1 MSRAPRIAVATTS
14 ELAAEA
20 AAEVAA
26 DGGNAVDCAI
36 AASMI
41 AMNTQP
47 GICSLAGGAFV
58 SVWPTG
64 LDPVTIDGGAT
75 IPGRDMDATYSPDEG
90 VQVHMG
96 YGGGMET
103 VVGSGSVAV
112 PGALAACC
120 EAIDRFGHCSLETV
134 MAPSVKACADGFPL
148 PSACRHYLEFS
159 GEPLFARSEDGRR
172 ALFDADG
179 ELRQTGERIV
189 VPHLA
194 DTLAEIGAEG
204 SRVFYAGHLAKAMVE
219 HVRDGGGRLTAAD
232 LRDYRPEWRPALQV
246 AFGDWTIAVN
256 PPPAVGGA
264 ILGALLI
271 MARDFV
277 DTEAPTHGALM
288 EHIVAAQAAALGY
301 RKSHLD
307 LSTDLTADAARLLE
321 LARSGALLR
330 ANYSGSTVHT
340 SAVDDS
346 GLACAITCSAGY
358 GSGEM
363 PAGTGLWL
371 NNCLGE
377 LELNKRGIDVG
388 PPGARLPS
396 NMAPGVARSADS
408 VLAFGSPGADR
419 ITTSLQ
425 QFLVHHLLT
434 GADLDRANK
443 TARVHV
449 ETATEELSVSIEGDI
464 PELRVSMPVNRFAP
478 CSMYFGGVG
487 VARFDEP
494 DLLTASADP
503 RRIGGVFVGPG

>member
-1 MSRAPRIAVATTS
+1 MTRAPRVAVATTS
-14 ELAAEA
+14 ELAAGA

-26 DGGNAVDCAI
+26 EGGNAVDCAI

-64 LDPVTIDGGAT
+64 TDPVTIDGGAT
-75 IPGRDMDATYSPDEG
+75 IPGRDMDASYAPDGG
-90 VQVHMG
+90 VRVQMG

-103 VVGSGSVAV
+103 VGGSGSVAV

-120 EAIDRFGHCSLETV
+120 EAVDRFGQCSLDTV
-134 MAPSVKACADGFPL
+134 MAPSVRACADGFPL
-148 PSACRHYLEFS
+148 PSACHHYLEFS
-159 GEPLFARSEDGRR
+159 GEPLFARSDDGKR
-172 ALFDADG
+172 ALFNADG
-179 ELRQTGERIV
+179 KLRKTGERII

-194 DTLAEIGAEG
+194 DSLAEIGAEG
-204 SRVFYAGHLAKAMVE
+204 PRVFYEGRLATAMVE
-219 HVRDGGGRLTAAD
+219 HARDGGGRLTAAD
-232 LRDYRPEWRPALQV
+232 LRDYRTKWRPALQV

-264 ILGALLI
+264 VLGALLL

-277 DTEAPTHGALM
+277 GGQMPSRGALM

-301 RKSHLD
+301 RKEHLD
-307 LSTDLTADAARLLE
+307 LSSNLTADADRLLE
-321 LARSGALLR
+321 LARSRELLR
-330 ANYSGSTVHT
+330 GNYSGSTVHT

-388 PPGARLPS
+388 PPGDRLPS
-396 NMAPGVARSADS
+396 NMAPGVARSKDS

-425 QFLVHHLLT
+425 QFLVHHLLM
-434 GADLDRANK
+434 GADLDRANE

-449 ETATEELSVSIEGDI
+449 ETATDELSVSIEGDI

-487 VARFDEP
+487 VARFDRP
-494 DLLTASADP
+494 DLLGASADP